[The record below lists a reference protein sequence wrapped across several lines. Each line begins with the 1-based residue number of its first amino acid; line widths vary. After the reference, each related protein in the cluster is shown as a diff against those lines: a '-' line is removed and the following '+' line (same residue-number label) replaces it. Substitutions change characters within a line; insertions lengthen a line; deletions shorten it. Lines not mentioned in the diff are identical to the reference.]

1 MPSVTIEQ
9 RPESR
14 QTYMRIS
21 GVGRLLKKPE
31 FRIAADSNEM
41 LGPFGWKNQAI
52 VNRTRQVL
60 QGSDLI
66 LEVDP
71 RLVSYIETGRAIE
84 IVIEELGLSERI
96 LPPPLMAFPASN
108 APKHP
113 DAIAYDAPPPA
124 PPPLPPTPGTDEET
138 QPVGGFRG
146 NLQTPK
152 VDLDIL
158 SQVIDEA
165 GRTTLVNQT
174 TEGDGHT
181 TLVDPAT
188 EEDGS
193 GGPGRETEGDGGA
206 EGREGAPPEVID
218 DPGEERAKET
228 SDELAIEPPVRG
240 HNWKA
245 LAAAVVFG
253 LILGFFAKYFADEYG
268 PWPNGD
274 APSGGNNRKLA
285 LVQADAF
292 APLSEDLKQ
301 MPDKSPAGVAPD
313 ALPGIGPFS
322 GNRGPIY
329 FNQGVRK
336 AHEGNKREAA
346 YWYKRALLV
355 VDPNVLAALGGAYM
369 SGEGVPRDVRTGY
382 QILRLAAGLG
392 SETARGY
399 IAEQLEHGAIPNAPP
414 ALARAFHSN

>member
-14 QTYMRIS
+14 QTYLRIS

-31 FRIAADSNEM
+31 FRIAGDSNET

-52 VNRTRQVL
+52 VNRTRQAL

-84 IVIEELGLSERI
+84 IGIEELGLSERI

-113 DAIAYDAPPPA
+113 DAIVYDA
-124 PPPLPPTPGTDEET
+124 PPPLPPPRPPTPDADEET
-138 QPVGGFRG
+138 QPVGGFRAPS
-146 NLQTPK
+146 QTPN
-152 VDLDIL
+152 VNLDIL
-158 SQVIDEA
+158 SRVIEEA
-165 GRTTLVNQT
+165 GQTTLVGQM
-174 TEGDGHT
+174 
-181 TLVDPAT
+181 T
-188 EEDGS
+188 EEDGGTRRVGQEID
-193 GGPGRETEGDGGA
+193 GGRGVSPGGETEGGEGNGG
-206 EGREGAPPEVID
+206 EDTPPEDID
-218 DPGEERAKET
+218 GPGEKRTEET
-228 SDELAIEPPVRG
+228 SGELPIEPPVRG
-240 HNWKA
+240 YNWKA
-245 LAAAVVFG
+245 LATAVVVG

-268 PWPNGD
+268 PWPTGD
-274 APSGGNNRKLA
+274 APGGVNRKLA

-301 MPDKSPAGVAPD
+301 IPDKSPLGVAPD

-322 GNRGPIY
+322 GNRSPIY

-336 AHEGNKREAA
+336 AQEGNKREAA

-355 VDPNVLAALGGAYM
+355 IDPNVLAALGDSYISGA
-369 SGEGVPRDVRTGY
+369 GVPRDVRTGY
-382 QILRLAAGLG
+382 QFLRLAAGLG
-392 SETARGY
+392 SESARGFL
-399 IAEQLEHGAIPNAPP
+399 AEQLAHGAIPNAPP
-414 ALARAFHSN
+414 ALARAFHPN